1 MEYIWF
7 PTQPPTGKLNTFDFP
22 PTPHWE
28 MEYIWFPTHP
38 PLGSE
43 ICLVSHLYSTLLKL
57 YSTLLYSTI
66 LYSTALHYTMLYCT
80 ILNYAPLCHLMLC
93 SAMHSTLLCSAL
105 LCFPPVC
112 SPLLSSTLIYSSIR
126 HHTILCICT
135 LREPWAECPRILL
148 QFSYNLHRKN
158 NTRQSAQE
166 FSSNYLITYIG
177 KTTQHLAK
185 ELPECIPKTS
195 KIPPKP
201 PPKTP

>member
-1 MEYIWF
+1 MDIV
-7 PTQPPTGKLNTFDFP
+7 NRR
-22 PTPHWE
+22 
-28 MEYIWFPTHP
+28 
-38 PLGSE
+38 
-43 ICLVSHLYSTLLKL
+43 STEGVGEDSGRWADRNAGARGWQAEEDRLEKKEDRLKKKEALLSSGL
-57 YSTLLYSTI
+57 LSSLLLY
-66 LYSTALHYTMLYCT
+66 
-80 ILNYAPLCHLMLC
+80 
-93 SAMHSTLLCSAL
+93 
-105 LCFPPVC
+105 
-112 SPLLSSTLIYSSIR
+112 STLIYSSIL

-148 QFSYNLHRKN
+148 QFSYNVHRKN

>member
-57 YSTLLYSTI
+57 YSTLLYYTI
-66 LYSTALHYTMLYCT
+66 LYSTALYNALLHYSKLCTAMSSYALLCYALY
-80 ILNYAPLCHLMLC
+80 
-93 SAMHSTLLCSAL
+93 STLLCSAFLRSAL
-105 LCFPPVC
+105 LS
-112 SPLLSSTLIYSSIR
+112 SPLLYSTLIYSSIL

-135 LREPWAECPRILL
+135 LGEPWAACPRIIL

-177 KTTQHLAK
+177 KTTQHLVK
-185 ELPECIPKTS
+185 ELPEYIPKTS
-195 KIPPKP
+195 KFPPKP